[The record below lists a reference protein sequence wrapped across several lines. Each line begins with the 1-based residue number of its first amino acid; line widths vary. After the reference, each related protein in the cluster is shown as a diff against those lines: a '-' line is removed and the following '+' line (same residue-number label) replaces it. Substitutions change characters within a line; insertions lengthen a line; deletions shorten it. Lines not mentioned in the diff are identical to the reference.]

1 MKGNTVKSSFG
12 EATLPQQAITP
23 IVLVDFIIFSRITP
37 PTVSTAPAKAGFKAV
52 YYPWIQNLLA

>member
-12 EATLPQQAITP
+12 EATLPQEAITP

-37 PTVSTAPAKAGFKAV
+37 PTVYSSKSRF
-52 YYPWIQNLLA
+52 

>member
-12 EATLPQQAITP
+12 EATLPQEAITP
-23 IVLVDFIIFSRITP
+23 IVLVDFIIFSTP

>member
-12 EATLPQQAITP
+12 EATLPQAVFP

-37 PTVSTAPAKAGFKAV
+37 PTVSIAPARVLKAV